1 MATKGK
7 HSWDQGLEQ
16 VGLVLGCGCGCGCGT
31 GFPGKEPTSEAYGG
45 GVCTAQG
52 KETHLSLESRKGFRR
67 QGGLSHLPAPQKSLV
82 IISLR
87 SGCHKSGREWRQV
100 KIRKNK

>member
-16 VGLVLGCGCGCGCGT
+16 VGLVLGCGT
-31 GFPGKEPTSEAYGG
+31 GFPGKEQTSEAYGG

-52 KETHLSLESRKGFRR
+52 RETHLSLESRKGFRR
-67 QGGLSHLPAPQKSLV
+67 QGGLSHLPTPQKSLV

-87 SGCHKSGREWRQV
+87 SGCHKSGRDWRQV